1 MNESITV
8 KCPACANEFPLSEG
22 ILSSVRE
29 ELSNEL
35 KDEIIKRETALT
47 QRQEAF
53 RQEQA
58 SLKRER
64 GELQDKVD
72 SLVEERLS
80 KQVIE
85 IRAKAEQEAARKA
98 AETNA
103 LALKALQQE
112 RDEQNAAM
120 KKANSEQLRLLAD
133 VRKLQ
138 EANDNM
144 ELENR
149 RKLAAERKTLRNELQ
164 QKADEDYRLRIAEKE
179 KVISDLQVKLQDA
192 TRRAEQGSMQTQG
205 AVLELDFEQQLRLA
219 FPLDRV
225 TPIATGARGADISQ
239 EVISRTG
246 RSCGTILF
254 ETKRTKAWQDKWISK
269 LHGDMRQAR
278 ADAGVLVTQVLPKD
292 IDRFGQKEGV
302 WVADYTSAIPLAHV
316 LRTNLR
322 EVMIAKGHREGAKEK
337 MEMLYEY
344 LTGNDFRQRVQLV
357 IDAFTTMRGD
367 LDKERSYIANKWNK
381 REKQIN
387 LVIEN
392 MSGMV
397 GDVQALSGGAVGSM
411 PAIDSDDDT
420 GDEDEDAD
428 AGNHENDMIEAE
440 EAETAAA
447 L

>member
-80 KQVIE
+80 KQVVE

-164 QKADEDYRLRIAEKE
+164 QK
-179 KVISDLQVKLQDA
+179 
-192 TRRAEQGSMQTQG
+192 
-205 AVLELDFEQQLRLA
+205 
-219 FPLDRV
+219 
-225 TPIATGARGADISQ
+225 
-239 EVISRTG
+239 G
-246 RSCGTILF
+246 R
-254 ETKRTKAWQDKWISK
+254 
-269 LHGDMRQAR
+269 
-278 ADAGVLVTQVLPKD
+278 
-292 IDRFGQKEGV
+292 
-302 WVADYTSAIPLAHV
+302 
-316 LRTNLR
+316 
-322 EVMIAKGHREGAKEK
+322 
-337 MEMLYEY
+337 
-344 LTGNDFRQRVQLV
+344 
-357 IDAFTTMRGD
+357 
-367 LDKERSYIANKWNK
+367 
-381 REKQIN
+381 
-387 LVIEN
+387 
-392 MSGMV
+392 
-397 GDVQALSGGAVGSM
+397 
-411 PAIDSDDDT
+411 
-420 GDEDEDAD
+420 
-428 AGNHENDMIEAE
+428 
-440 EAETAAA
+440 
-447 L
+447 